1 MQKVALAT
9 GSTVNIGKAI
19 AHRLSRDGHHVIVT
33 SRHAEEAK
41 EVSAALPTPGD
52 SYALDFGD
60 PRQIES
66 LFTHI
71 AQNRGRLDVLVNNVA
86 YTKNESI
93 FDCDE
98 ETWEKTINLNLR
110 SYYLCMRHA
119 ARMMRDAGR
128 GGAIVNVSISVTR
141 GVPNKFSYT
150 TSKGG
155 VNFMTMSA
163 ALDLAP
169 YGIRVN
175 AIGSGMVGTPVG
187 YREAHGRP
195 RENPTIPLGHI
206 GDPEDV
212 ANAVAF
218 LVSDEAKYI
227 VGALLPVD
235 GGGFV
240 GSLGSGGQ
248 ASSESDR
255 RSEGG
260 QRVR

>member
-1 MQKVALAT
+1 MAKIALVT

-19 AHRLSRDGHHVIVT
+19 AQRLARDGYRVVVT
-33 SRHAEEAK
+33 SRHEEEVK
-41 EVSAALPTPGD
+41 QVSASLPTPGGY
-52 SYALDFGD
+52 YALDFAD

-66 LFTHI
+66 LFAYI
-71 AQNRGRLDVLVNNVA
+71 ADKFGGIDVLVNNVA

-98 ETWEKTINLNLR
+98 ETWERTIHTNLR

-119 ARMMRDAGR
+119 ARMMRDAGK
-128 GGAIVNVSISVTR
+128 GGSIVNVTISVTR

-187 YREAHGRP
+187 HRTSDRP
-195 RENPTIPLGHI
+195 RENAAIPLGHI
-206 GDPEDV
+206 GAPEDV
-212 ANAVAF
+212 AHAVAF
-218 LVSDEAKYI
+218 LVSEEASFI
-227 VGALLPVD
+227 TGALLPVD

-240 GSLGSGGQ
+240 GHSFGSAGHHV
-248 ASSESDR
+248 AFR
-255 RSEGG
+255 PPRSPS
-260 QRVR
+260 